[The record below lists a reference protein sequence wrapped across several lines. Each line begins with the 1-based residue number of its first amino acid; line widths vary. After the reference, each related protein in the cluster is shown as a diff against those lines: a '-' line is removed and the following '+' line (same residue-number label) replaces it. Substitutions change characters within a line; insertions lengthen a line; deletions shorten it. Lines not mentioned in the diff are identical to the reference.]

1 MDRAIIR
8 EAAGAFEG
16 TTLRY
21 GDEGVDLRAIR
32 DVIRRVRSTYDP
44 QAERAAHDQV
54 RCLSLSSR
62 ASRRIQL
69 WTSRLRLKERLGL
82 VPRMKPWESVGSNS

>member
-1 MDRAIIR
+1 MDRAIFR

-32 DVIRRVRSTYDP
+32 DVIRRVEARTTP
-44 QAERAAHDQV
+44 
-54 RCLSLSSR
+54 
-62 ASRRIQL
+62 
-69 WTSRLRLKERLGL
+69 RLNERLMIKFG
-82 VPRMKPWESVGSNS
+82 VSVSPPSESPNTAVD